1 MASLNCVLRIT
12 LMLSEYVDLCRLLG
26 SWPDWVQGPGGNCS
40 LKEGNRLLVKRS
52 GALIADTTDEKGWVY
67 CDIAQIQTAL
77 KEGREDI
84 TSTVLEGSGKPSI
97 EAFLHTFPSRMIVHL
112 HPTPLMGYLCSE
124 NPEPYSGIPN
134 RRVGYHKPG
143 IPLTQALEA
152 VYDPSIPLYFLKN
165 HGLIL
170 MAETTDAILA
180 YMTQIQADLFDKSQ
194 FSTNIQLTAQL
205 YRGIKDLSGQSK
217 LVRPHLQVN
226 SRSQERV
233 FFPFSPDIAVFL
245 QKGSVVIENP
255 HKGVQGALQEYMKA
269 YNTIPSVISTTNT
282 IYTVG
287 NSMEACQSIYEILMS
302 YYTIPLRSTMLTEG
316 EYDELVHWDKGK
328 ARKGM

>member
-1 MASLNCVLRIT
+1 
-12 LMLSEYVDLCRLLG
+12 
-26 SWPDWVQGPGGNCS
+26 
-40 LKEGNRLLVKRS
+40 
-52 GALIADTTDEKGWVY
+52 
-67 CDIAQIQTAL
+67 
-77 KEGREDI
+77 
-84 TSTVLEGSGKPSI
+84 
-97 EAFLHTFPSRMIVHL
+97 
-112 HPTPLMGYLCSE
+112 MGYLCSE

-316 EYDELVHWDKGK
+316 EYDELVHWDKEK